1 MKIEYVDHYG
11 SDLFVINAARR
22 SFGVG
27 YDSWSDTPR
36 SPRGR
41 SDPELM
47 KDLAKDGHLLPFRH
61 PHITLS
67 CDSPI
72 PIARQLGKHQVG
84 FEWSETSRRY
94 KTKGIEFYRIG
105 RRWRAAP
112 SDARQGSGDLLNQ
125 ELQEELEDLET
136 EAIRHSIYS
145 YEKALKLGATPEQ
158 CRFLLLQSME
168 VSWTWTG
175 SLLAWHHVYKQRTH
189 KDTQLECREFA
200 EEVGKIMSKLFPHAW
215 SALIGNS

>member
-1 MKIEYVDHYG
+1 M
-11 SDLFVINAARR
+11 
-22 SFGVG
+22 G
-27 YDSWSDTPR
+27 YDQWSDTPR
-36 SPRGR
+36 TPRGR

-47 KDLAKDGHLLPFRH
+47 KDLANDGHLLPFRH

-67 CDSPI
+67 CDSPV

-105 RRWRAAP
+105 HRWRAAP
-112 SDARQGSGDLLNQ
+112 SNARQGSGNTLSQ
-125 ELQEELEDLET
+125 ELQEELAIIEDSVINLC
-136 EAIRHSIYS
+136 ILS
-145 YEKALKLGATPEQ
+145 YERALELGATPEQ
-158 CRFLLLQSME
+158 ARFLLPQSME

-175 SLLAWHHVYKQRTH
+175 SLLAWNHLYKQRTH

-200 EEVGKIMSKLFPHAW
+200 EEVGKIMRRLFPHAW
-215 SALIGNS
+215 SALTDGS